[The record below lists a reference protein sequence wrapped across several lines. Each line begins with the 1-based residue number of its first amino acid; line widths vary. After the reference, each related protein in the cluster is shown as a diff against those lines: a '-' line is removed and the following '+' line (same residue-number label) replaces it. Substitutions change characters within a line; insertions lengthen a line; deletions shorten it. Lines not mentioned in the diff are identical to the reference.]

1 MTSSVP
7 ISSTA
12 SDATSIQQLPNL
24 NPGNEVLPANQ
35 SNQNAADLKPVEE
48 IIGHE
53 SDSDD
58 DDDIRLE
65 ELMTKLQEVGMNV
78 LDRNALSMA
87 ISKAQNEGKLDD
99 FVEKSSDAIVK
110 AHFKVKKTKKD
121 DDSDFTIDEKL
132 KKHKTTVKSKA

>member
-24 NPGNEVLPANQ
+24 NPGNDVLPANQ
-35 SNQNAADLKPVEE
+35 SNQNAAELKPVEE

-58 DDDIRLE
+58 DDDIGLE
-65 ELMTKLQEVGMNV
+65 ELITKKMEAGMDF
-78 LDRNALSMA
+78 LERNA
-87 ISKAQNEGKLDD
+87 
-99 FVEKSSDAIVK
+99 
-110 AHFKVKKTKKD
+110 
-121 DDSDFTIDEKL
+121 
-132 KKHKTTVKSKA
+132 

>member
-1 MTSSVP
+1 MTSSP
-7 ISSTA
+7 PLSKTNSE
-12 SDATSIQQLPNL
+12 ATSTQQLPNS

-58 DDDIRLE
+58 DDIRLE
-65 ELMTKLQEVGMNV
+65 ELMIKLQEVGMNV

-87 ISKAQNEGKLDD
+87 ISKAQDEGKLDD
-99 FVEKSSDAIVK
+99 FVA
-110 AHFKVKKTKKD
+110 
-121 DDSDFTIDEKL
+121 
-132 KKHKTTVKSKA
+132 

>member
-24 NPGNEVLPANQ
+24 NPGNDVLPANQ
-35 SNQNAADLKPVEE
+35 SNQNAAELKPVEE

-53 SDSDD
+53 LDSDE

-65 ELMTKLQEVGMNV
+65 ELLEKQLDAGMNI

-87 ISKAQNEGKLDD
+87 ISKAKNEGKLDD
-99 FVEKSSDAIVK
+99 FVA
-110 AHFKVKKTKKD
+110 
-121 DDSDFTIDEKL
+121 
-132 KKHKTTVKSKA
+132 

>member
-24 NPGNEVLPANQ
+24 NPGNDVLPANQ

-58 DDDIRLE
+58 DDIRLE
-65 ELMTKLQEVGMNV
+65 ELMIKLQEVGMNV

-99 FVEKSSDAIVK
+99 FVA
-110 AHFKVKKTKKD
+110 
-121 DDSDFTIDEKL
+121 
-132 KKHKTTVKSKA
+132 

>member
-1 MTSSVP
+1 MTSSP
-7 ISSTA
+7 LISKTA
-12 SDATSIQQLPNL
+12 SEALSTQQLPNS

-65 ELMTKLQEVGMNV
+65 ELMIKLQEVGMNV

-87 ISKAQNEGKLDD
+87 ISKAQEEGKLDD
-99 FVEKSSDAIVK
+99 FVA
-110 AHFKVKKTKKD
+110 
-121 DDSDFTIDEKL
+121 
-132 KKHKTTVKSKA
+132 

>member
-24 NPGNEVLPANQ
+24 NPGNDVLPANQ

-53 SDSDD
+53 SDSNDY
-58 DDDIRLE
+58 DDIRLE
-65 ELMTKLQEVGMNV
+65 ELLEKLMEAGMNI
-78 LDRNALSMA
+78 LDRNELSIA
-87 ISKAQNEGKLDD
+87 ISKARDEGKLDD
-99 FVEKSSDAIVK
+99 FV
-110 AHFKVKKTKKD
+110 T
-121 DDSDFTIDEKL
+121 
-132 KKHKTTVKSKA
+132 

>member
-24 NPGNEVLPANQ
+24 NPGNDVLPANQ
-35 SNQNAADLKPVEE
+35 SNQNAAELKPVEE

-58 DDDIRLE
+58 DDDIQLE
-65 ELMTKLQEVGMNV
+65 ELLAKQMDAGMD
-78 LDRNALSMA
+78 LLERDALGTA
-87 ISKAQNEGKLDD
+87 IRKAQEEGKLDD
-99 FVEKSSDAIVK
+99 FVA
-110 AHFKVKKTKKD
+110 
-121 DDSDFTIDEKL
+121 
-132 KKHKTTVKSKA
+132 

>member
-1 MTSSVP
+1 MTSSPP

-78 LDRNALSMA
+78 IDRNALSMA

-99 FVEKSSDAIVK
+99 FVA
-110 AHFKVKKTKKD
+110 
-121 DDSDFTIDEKL
+121 
-132 KKHKTTVKSKA
+132 